1 MFPRRSIVL
10 ALPGIALLG
19 AAGRALAE
27 TYPAR
32 PVRFIV
38 PVAPGS
44 ATDLTARQVSA
55 GLFKL
60 WNSVPVVVENKP
72 GAGTIIGTDAV
83 AKAPADGYTLLFN
96 LSSHYTSPVLNKTSY
111 DPVKDFE
118 PVAKLVSTA
127 LVMITSVDSPFKT
140 VQDVV
145 AAAKKAPG
153 TVTFA
158 SAGNGTTS
166 HMGGALLNNVA
177 GIELVHAPYKDGSQ
191 AMVDTST
198 GQVKLGFSGPAA
210 IPLIKSGKLRV
221 LATTG
226 ATRSAHLPDV
236 PTVKEALHLDYEVTS
251 PVWAFAP
258 KGTPEA
264 IVNQL
269 SEAFGKIVA
278 TPEFK
283 TFCDNQFLDL
293 AYEPAATV
301 RAAAAGE
308 AAKWRKLVDLT
319 RS

>member
-1 MFPRRSIVL
+1 MLSRRSIIL
-10 ALPGIALLG
+10 TLPGAALLG

-32 PVRFIV
+32 PIRCIV

-55 GLFKL
+55 ELFKL
-60 WNSVPVVVENKP
+60 WNSVPVIVENKP
-72 GAGTIIGTDAV
+72 GAGTIIGADAV

-111 DPVKDFE
+111 DPVKDFV
-118 PVAKLVSTA
+118 PIAKLVSTG

-153 TVTFA
+153 AITFA

-166 HMGGALLNNVA
+166 HMGGALLNSAA
-177 GIELVHAPYKDGSQ
+177 GIDLVHAPYKDGSQ
-191 AMVDTST
+191 AMVDTAN

-210 IPLIKSGKLRV
+210 IPLIKSGRLRV

-226 ATRSAHLPDV
+226 AQRSAQLPDV

-251 PVWAFAP
+251 PVWVFAP

-264 IVNQL
+264 IVDKL
-269 SEAFGKIVA
+269 SEAFGKIA
-278 TPEFK
+278 AMPEFK
-283 TFCDNQFLDL
+283 AFCDKQFLDVT
-293 AYEPAATV
+293 YEPAATV

-308 AAKWRKLVDLT
+308 AAKWRRLVDLT